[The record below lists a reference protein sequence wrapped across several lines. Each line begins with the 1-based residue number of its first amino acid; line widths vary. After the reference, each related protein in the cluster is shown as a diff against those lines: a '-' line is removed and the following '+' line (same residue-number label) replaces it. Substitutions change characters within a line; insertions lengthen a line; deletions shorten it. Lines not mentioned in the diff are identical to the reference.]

1 MELMNLSCEGFLEE
15 LASKAAAPGGGGAS
29 ALVGAAG
36 VALGSMVGSLTVG
49 KKKYAAVEADIIAL
63 NVRAE
68 ALRKRLEA
76 LVQADAEAFLP
87 VAAAYQA
94 AERDPGTAGP
104 QGRGAGKGTG
114 QSLRR
119 AAGGDDCLR

>member
-76 LVQADAEAFLP
+76 LVQADA
-87 VAAAYQA
+87 
-94 AERDPGTAGP
+94 GP
-104 QGRGAGKGTG
+104 FCL
-114 QSLRR
+114 SRR
-119 AAGGDDCLR
+119 PTSCRKRPRNSRPTRPRCWKRHWTEPAPCRWR